1 MNSIRIEK
9 RDIYTIEVN
18 DDGDIIEFDLVDIEL
33 PFKCERALS
42 EVSRIQNDLKAKM
55 VIIDKKE
62 DHQQKGKLMTVN
74 EEARMEAYKRAFKEM
89 RVAMDAFL
97 GEGACQKIFGD
108 RNYIEMYDDL
118 FEALAPHLE
127 KMKLNTDGIASRI
140 KAKYA
145 PKDDGV
151 LR

>member
-9 RDIYTIEVN
+9 RDIYTVEVN
-18 DDGDIIEFDLVDIEL
+18 DKGETIEFDLVDIEL

-42 EVSRIQNDLKAKM
+42 EVNRISSELQAQL
-55 VIIDKKE
+55 VIIRKRE
-62 DHQQKGKLMTVN
+62 DHKQKGKLMTAN
-74 EEARMEAYKRAFKEM
+74 EEACMKAYKEAFKQM

-97 GEGACQKIFGD
+97 GEGACQKIFGN
-108 RNYIEMYDDL
+108 RNYVEMYDDL
-118 FEALAPHLE
+118 FRALAPHLE
-127 KMKLNTDGIASRI
+127 KMKLNTEGITERI

-145 PKDDGV
+145 KDDGGV